1 MHPDKIGRYKIK
13 EELGQGEVGSV
24 YRAFDPS
31 FNREVA
37 IKVLPLEMMRN
48 LKILARFRRELKMI
62 ALLEHPAIVPVYDVG
77 EENGQ
82 PYYVMRYMSGG
93 SLRRW
98 LRNGRM
104 SLQDTADIIERIALG
119 LEYAHRKGIVH
130 RDLTPDNILFDNHN
144 NPYITDFSL
153 AKLIADTFRTN
164 SNSGFIGTP
173 EYISPEQAQSLPVD
187 HRTDIYG
194 LGVIAYEMLTGEPP
208 YHAVDPMGVLVKHVS
223 EPVPDLLKV
232 NPELSPEVDAIIK
245 KAMAKNR
252 NDRYESAVD
261 FARALTKAA
270 FGEERTLPTSATLLK
285 MQDASR
291 SSRRRGLLAVAT
303 LGLLA
308 LAGVFAFRT
317 QIPFMAQIPFLAP
330 PTSAPTII
338 QVPSTVIVTTT
349 PQPTFTPAA
358 TATATVIPV
367 TPTAIPPLGST
378 DKIALLS
385 GNDLYLM
392 NPDGSQLTLVRTDN
406 SPKTNL
412 HWVAGGKLIYMSR
425 NCGFMLDAATN
436 RTQPIVCFNTSELLE
451 GLRVSPDGKFIAIS
465 IQRTLNILPFDIDV
479 LNEVKSRFSLIARKD
494 NCFYNQFPFR
504 DVRWS
509 DDDTQIAAQVIDTRL
524 VNSDQIFLLNIDLP
538 NCATVGPVRLDRIPG
553 AHIEYDSDSTK
564 RIVSYDWDGKNVFLL
579 NDSIRNDGFGN
590 LYLYNSATKEAVKLN
605 PINSECCYRDARLS
619 PDSNYIFFAFQKYD
633 ESAIELYYV
642 SLADIEDGKPLM
654 PIELPAE
661 FFSTPREKPQPALR
675 PVS

>member
-13 EELGQGEVGSV
+13 EELGHGEMGAV

-98 LRNGRM
+98 LRNGK
-104 SLQDTADIIERIALG
+104 LTLPDTADIIERIALG

-164 SNSGFIGTP
+164 SGNGFIGTP

-187 HRTDIYG
+187 HRADIYG
-194 LGVIAYEMLTGEPP
+194 LGVIAYEMLTGEKP
-208 YHAVDPMGVLVKHVS
+208 YEATDSFGVLVKHVS
-223 EPVPDLLKV
+223 EPVPEILKA
-232 NPELSPEVDAIIK
+232 NPELPGEMDAIIK

-261 FARALTKAA
+261 FARALTKLA
-270 FGEERTLPTSATLLK
+270 FGEERTLPTSTTLLK
-285 MQDASR
+285 MQDSSR
-291 SSRRRGLLAVAT
+291 SSRRRSGWIAGGAAV
-303 LGLLA
+303 LLA
-308 LAGVFAFRT
+308 LAGLFAFRS
-317 QIPFMAQIPFLAP
+317 QFLFLSPSA
-330 PTSAPTII
+330 SAPTII
-338 QVPSTVIVTTT
+338 EVANTVIVTAT
-349 PQPTFTPAA
+349 PEPTLIPTETL
-358 TATATVIPV
+358 TATAIPE
-367 TPTAIPPLGST
+367 TPTAVPPLGNT
-378 DKIALLS
+378 DKIALVS

-392 NPDGSQLTLVRTDN
+392 NSDGSDLTLVRTEN
-406 SPKTNL
+406 APKSNL
-412 HWVAGGKLIYMSR
+412 HWVADGKLIYMSR
-425 NCGFMLDAATN
+425 NCGFMLDSKTN
-436 RTQPIVCFNTSELLE
+436 LTQQIICFNGNEVLE
-451 GLRVSPDGKFIAIS
+451 GLRVSPDGKWIAIS
-465 IQRTLNILPFDIDV
+465 IQRTLNILPFDIGV
-479 LNEVKSRFSLIARKD
+479 LNSVNSRFSLISMKE
-494 NCFYNQFPFR
+494 NCFYRQVPFR

-509 DDDTQIAAQVIDTRL
+509 SDNTQLAAQVIDTRL
-524 VNSDQIFLLNIDLP
+524 VNSDQIFLFNVDLP
-538 NCATVGPVRLDRIPG
+538 NCATVGLVRLDRIPG
-553 AHIEYDSDSTK
+553 GHFEFEKESNDRIE
-564 RIVSYDWDGKNVFLL
+564 SYDWDGKSQFLL

-590 LYLYNSATKEAVKLN
+590 LYLYNSQTKEAEKLN
-605 PINSECCYRDARLS
+605 PINGECCYRDARLS
-619 PDSNYIFFAFQKYD
+619 PDGKYIFFAFQKFND
-633 ESAIELYYV
+633 IAIELYYA
-642 SLADIEDGKPLM
+642 SLADIQDGKALM
-654 PIELPAE
+654 PIDLPGG
-661 FFSTPREKPQPALR
+661 FFSTPRDKPQPALR
-675 PVS
+675 SIP